1 MSEVKPVTIP
11 HEVADTIETLRR
23 DSASNP
29 AFDNEGIAHAYVT
42 ETYVGPIALNLRK
55 IPFDTLMRALLDGYE
70 RELTEEEAREQ
81 AYGSLRQM
89 YARHYDDAFED
100 YSEGFC
106 EGVVTALTTLDI
118 LIPGINEVINN
129 AEETE
134 VTANV

>member
-70 RELTEEEAREQ
+70 RELTEEERREK
-81 AYGSLRQM
+81 AYADIREMYRDTLAEGRQTDIA
-89 YARHYDDAFED
+89 YATGMEYVLDAL
-100 YSEGFC
+100 GI
-106 EGVVTALTTLDI
+106 G
-118 LIPGINEVINN
+118 IPGINEGG
-129 AEETE
+129 A
-134 VTANV
+134 A